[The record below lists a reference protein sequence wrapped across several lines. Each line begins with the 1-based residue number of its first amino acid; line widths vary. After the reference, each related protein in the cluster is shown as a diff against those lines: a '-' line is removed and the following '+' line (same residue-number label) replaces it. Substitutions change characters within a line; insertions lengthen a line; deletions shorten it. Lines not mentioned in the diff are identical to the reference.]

1 MTRYCMWISRINHLI
16 NSSFKIVNRSFSKF
30 DSFDV
35 YRLLIIKNLK
45 IKVRSLLFM
54 NFLLLKKFSLKI
66 RHNKFFKFLFVCQS
80 SWRHYFW
87 SILLILIFDFNSL
100 RFKLR
105 IIHIGSQRGRS
116 IFSSWVSRINTICR
130 LSFLL
135 LINFLILLH
144 SHSIMHIYRFWI
156 NIQKLIFNLLN
167 FVSVT
172 RFHLFKFF
180 DWDSI

>member
-1 MTRYCMWISRINHLI
+1 MSRYCMWISRINHLI
-16 NSSFKIVNRSFSKF
+16 NSSFKIVHRSFSKF
-30 DSFDV
+30 DGLDV

-66 RHNKFFKFLFVCQS
+66 WHYKLFKFLFVSQS
-80 SWRHYFW
+80 SRRHYFW

-105 IIHIGSQRGRS
+105 IIHIGSQWRRS
-116 IFSSWVSRINTICR
+116 IFSSGVSWVDTICR

-135 LINFLILLH
+135 FKNFLILLH
-144 SHSIMHIYRFWI
+144 SHSIMHIYRLWI
-156 NIQKLIFNLLN
+156 NIKKLIFNLFN

-172 RFHLFKFF
+172 RLHLFKFF
-180 DWDSI
+180 DWYSI